1 MKTKIHV
8 LFSLGFLLMTLVSC
22 WPTSISFRDGSVP
35 PEWKRF
41 MVETLESDAAN
52 APISYAPD
60 LTELIK
66 DAIQSRVGLKLVS
79 DEAADPQIIVSGK
92 VLNYD
97 IQPLA
102 IQGDDVAAKNRLTVS
117 ALFEIFIN
125 APEEDVMEV
134 RASRFVDFDSDE
146 DVGSIQ
152 DVLFKEINEQIVQ
165 DVINKLL
172 SNW

>member
-1 MKTKIHV
+1 MKRRFTILLV
-8 LFSLGFLLMTLVSC
+8 LSLVGVMFIGC

-52 APISYAPD
+52 APISYAPE
-60 LTELIK
+60 LTELVK
-66 DAIQSRVGLKLVS
+66 DAIQNRVGLKLVE
-79 DEAADPQIIVSGK
+79 DEGSDPQVIISGK

-102 IQGDDVAAKNRLTVS
+102 VQGDDVAAKNRLTVS
-117 ALFEIFIN
+117 AFFEIFII

-134 RASRFVDFDSDE
+134 RASRFVDFDSDL

-152 DVLFKEINEQIVQ
+152 IQLFEEINDQIVQ

>member
-1 MKTKIHV
+1 MKS
-8 LFSLGFLLMTLVSC
+8 FFNFLIFLMTLFFLTSC
-22 WPTSISFRDGSVP
+22 WPVSVSFRDGSVP

-41 MVETLESDAAN
+41 LIETLESDAAN
-52 APISYAPD
+52 APISYAPE
-60 LTELIK
+60 LTELLK
-66 DAIQSRVGLKLVS
+66 DEIQNRVGLKLVS
-79 DEAADPQIIVSGK
+79 DESADPQILITGK

-102 IQGDDVAAKNRLTVS
+102 IQENNVGAKNRLTVT
-117 ALFEIFIN
+117 AFFEIFIN
-125 APEEDVMEV
+125 SPEEDVMEV
-134 RASRFVDFDSDE
+134 KANRFVDFDSDA

-152 DVLFKEINEQIVQ
+152 TELFEEINDQIVQ